1 MAGFTVNGKNVI
13 NETISFYG
21 TVVPEEKGEK
31 DEIHSVD
38 SGNGCWLSAYRQ
50 LDNWKFMRFLN

>member
-1 MAGFTVNGKNVI
+1 MNGKNVI

-31 DEIHSVD
+31 DEIHSAD